1 MRHPQSFPIRLF
13 QSLFPTKPAQSRSVV
28 TRSSIGSPTRPS
40 GLLCKDHTSTIHT
53 NPSNS
58 IHSSRWFAFQ
68 SFSTRNSRAMT
79 SSSNTGIS
87 ISPMSSSASAACH
100 TNHNNNPEKNEDDEK
115 NKKAMDDEYGD
126 MNAVVGHTY
135 VYPGPFR
142 LETGYELPKAQLR
155 YMTYGTLNPTRDNVL
170 VVCHALTGNANV
182 HTWWG
187 NMVGPG
193 QALDTQKYFIVCANI
208 LGSCY
213 GSTGPS
219 SVYTVEKGMG
229 GARSQKY
236 GMNFPDVSVQDTVRL
251 QLHMLQDELKV
262 QRIACVIGGS
272 FGGMQALEFA
282 LQAGTAQ
289 SPFAMY
295 CPRVKQRVPWV
306 QSVIPMACGAAHTA
320 WQIAI
325 SEVQR
330 QAIYA
335 DPKWKDGNPS
345 MDDPPLSGLSV
356 ARQIGMISYRTPK
369 AYEMKFGRRQRSDES
384 QNSTTSIEQEQ
395 NNKVVINSSNPYGS
409 MAKWEVK
416 SYLEYQGSK
425 FLSRFDPITYIKLTE
440 QMDSHDVGRNRGGKE
455 VALANVKIPALVMGI
470 DSDVLYPLWEQQ
482 ELATLLPNCDFK
494 VIHSDAGHDGFLLE
508 QEQVASHIT
517 HFLNSL
523 GISGT
528 HENNRGHATSK
539 L

>member
-1 MRHPQSFPIRLF
+1 MRHKNPFPLHLIVNLF
-13 QSLFPTKPAQSRSVV
+13 SRKPAIPRTRILGGPIQGLCNTVNIQPNRPAVVSQYSRFALPCLTSRNVRSVTTV
-28 TRSSIGSPTRPS
+28 SNTKGASLTVSMS
-40 GLLCKDHTSTIHT
+40 TSTAT
-53 NPSNS
+53 N
-58 IHSSRWFAFQ
+58 
-68 SFSTRNSRAMT
+68 
-79 SSSNTGIS
+79 SNTTQQVTE
-87 ISPMSSSASAACH
+87 H
-100 TNHNNNPEKNEDDEK
+100 EKDPT
-115 NKKAMDDEYGD
+115 KKAMDDEYGD
-126 MNAVVGHTY
+126 MNALVGHTY

-142 LETGYELPKAQLR
+142 LESGHVFSKAQLR

-187 NMVGPG
+187 NMIGPG
-193 QALDTQKYFIVCANI
+193 QALDTHKYFIVCANI

-219 SVYTVEKGMG
+219 SGCTTSMVEGD
-229 GARSQKY
+229 SDDNPEKY
-236 GMNFPDVSVQDTVRL
+236 GMAFPDVSVQDTVRL

-262 QRIACVIGGS
+262 QRIQCVIGGS

-295 CPRVKQRVPWV
+295 DPRLKQNVPWV

-335 DPKWKDGNPS
+335 DPKWNNGNPS
-345 MDDPPLSGLSV
+345 MEDPPLSGLAV

-369 AYEMKFGRRQRSDES
+369 AYEMKFGRRQRVNEIDGKNTHIDDKGQEE
-384 QNSTTSIEQEQ
+384 NAEVKDTST
-395 NNKVVINSSNPYGS
+395 PYGS
-409 MAKWEVK
+409 LAEWKVK
-416 SYLEYQGSK
+416 SYLEYQGTK
-425 FLSRFDPITYIKLTE
+425 FLSRFDPVTYIKLTE
-440 QMDSHDVGRNRGGKE
+440 QMDSHDVGRNRGGKKA
-455 VALANVKIPALVMGI
+455 ALAHVKIPALVMGI
-470 DSDVLYPLWEQQ
+470 DSDVLYPLWEQE
-482 ELATLLPNCDFK
+482 ELATLLPNCIFK

-523 GISGT
+523 
-528 HENNRGHATSK
+528 R
-539 L
+539 

>member
-1 MRHPQSFPIRLF
+1 MRHQNSLPIRHLF
-13 QSLFPTKPAQSRSVV
+13 QTFFSTQSVQPRSVV
-28 TRSSIGSPTRPS
+28 RSHNRVGLLNPNIKIYSTCIHNLRNFIGPQQHYIRSMVSSAYSSNVVVSSLSSPTAAVAGSPNIP
-40 GLLCKDHTSTIHT
+40 TSAGKIH
-53 NPSNS
+53 
-58 IHSSRWFAFQ
+58 
-68 SFSTRNSRAMT
+68 
-79 SSSNTGIS
+79 
-87 ISPMSSSASAACH
+87 
-100 TNHNNNPEKNEDDEK
+100 DEQ

-142 LETGYELPKAQLR
+142 LESGIELPHAQLR
-155 YMTYGTLNPTRDNVL
+155 YMTYGTLNSTRDNVV

-187 NMVGPG
+187 NMIGPG

-219 SVYTVEKGMG
+219 SSCPHYATTQQD
-229 GARSQKY
+229 STTSDILPSTKY
-236 GMNFPDVSVQDTVRL
+236 GMAFPDVSVQDTVRL

-262 QRIACVIGGS
+262 QRIKCVIGGS

-282 LQAGTAQ
+282 VQAGTAQ
-289 SPFAMY
+289 SPFAFY
-295 CPRVKQRVPWV
+295 CPRVKQKLPWV

-345 MDDPPLSGLSV
+345 MDDPPISGLSV

-369 AYEMKFGRRQRSDES
+369 AYEMKFGRRHRADEKIEESDIATQDKS
-384 QNSTTSIEQEQ
+384 G
-395 NNKVVINSSNPYGS
+395 KVNGTYSYGS
-409 MAKWEVK
+409 RAQWQVK
-416 SYLEYQGSK
+416 SYLEYQGVK

-440 QMDSHDVGRNRGGKE
+440 QMDSHDVGRNRGGKQM
-455 VALANVKIPALVMGI
+455 ALSHVRIPALVMGI
-470 DSDVLYPLWEQQ
+470 DSDVLYPLWEQE
-482 ELATLLPNCDFK
+482 ELATLLPNSIFR
-494 VIHSDAGHDGFLLE
+494 VIRSDAGHDGFLLE
-508 QEQVASHIT
+508 QEQVSAHIT
-517 HFLNSL
+517 TFLNSL
-523 GISGT
+523 HSGNPD
-528 HENNRGHATSK
+528 EMKSLPRSK

>member
-1 MRHPQSFPIRLF
+1 MRRPNSFPLRLF
-13 QSLFPTKPAQSRSVV
+13 ENLFSTKSAQSRSVV
-28 TRSSIGSPTRPS
+28 ERIRSISKNHTLLT
-40 GLLCKDHTSTIHT
+40 GLCSNPT
-53 NPSNS
+53 NPSTPV
-58 IHSSRWFAFQ
+58 HTSRMFPFHGI
-68 SFSTRNSRAMT
+68 STQNIRTMT
-79 SSSNTGIS
+79 TSSSSNTGV
-87 ISPMSSSASAACH
+87 SPMSTAAAVV
-100 TNHNNNPEKNEDDEK
+100 TNDTQNNSDDDKN
-115 NKKAMDDEYGD
+115 NKTAMDDEYGD

-142 LETGYELPKAQLR
+142 LESGIELPKAQLR
-155 YMTYGTLNPTRDNVL
+155 YMTYGTLNPTRDNVV

-187 NMVGPG
+187 NMIGPG

-213 GSTGPS
+213 GSTGPAS
-219 SVYTVEKGMG
+219 TVSTTQGDKGI
-229 GARSQKY
+229 QKY
-236 GMNFPDVSVQDTVRL
+236 GMAFPDVSVQDTVRL

-262 QRIACVIGGS
+262 SRIKCVIGGS

-282 LQAGTAQ
+282 VQAGTAQ
-289 SPFAMY
+289 SPFAIY
-295 CPRVKQRVPWV
+295 CPRVQQRVPWV

-335 DPKWKDGNPS
+335 DPKWKDGNPC
-345 MDDPPLSGLSV
+345 MDDPPLSGLAV

-369 AYEMKFGRRQRSDES
+369 AYEMKFGRRQRADDETEDTRR
-384 QNSTTSIEQEQ
+384 NTGQE
-395 NNKVVINSSNPYGS
+395 VDPVEINGSNPSYGS
-409 MAKWEVK
+409 MAQWQVK

-440 QMDSHDVGRNRGGKE
+440 QMDSHDVGRNRGGKQT
-455 VALANVKIPALVMGI
+455 ALAHVKIPALVMGI
-470 DSDVLYPLWEQQ
+470 DSDVLYPLWEQE
-482 ELATLLPNCDFK
+482 ELATLLPNCIFK

-517 HFLNSL
+517 SFLNSL
-523 GISGT
+523 GLGGNQET
-528 HENNRGHATSK
+528 RGHPTSK